1 MTFIF
6 FGAILYPSKDSEL
19 FNMKGLIDMKGWQF
33 TATDTPLKI
42 VERATPAPKP
52 DEVVLALKASGL
64 CHTDVGILHD
74 PTWAPMVE
82 APVIIGHE
90 TAGIVTQVGDD
101 VTNVKV
107 GDRVAVSPQNPE
119 TGKTIGAFRDGG
131 YADTLVVP
139 ALQLVPLPDDVS
151 FVQGAAATD
160 AGMSAYHPLFVVG
173 QAKKGMKVG
182 IIGIGGLG
190 QFATNMAVI
199 EGCEVYVAD
208 TKASS
213 RDWAMGIGVK
223 ATYENISDFKQQQ
236 LDLIVDFA
244 GFDTTTND
252 AIKAV
257 NVGGTV
263 VLVGMGILHST
274 IDTGTLIVNNIKLI
288 GNSGGTP
295 ADIAQVL
302 KYFETGKMHPMLET
316 ISYDQI
322 PEGLDRVQNGDIAGR
337 LIAKRD

>member
-1 MTFIF
+1 
-6 FGAILYPSKDSEL
+6 
-19 FNMKGLIDMKGWQF
+19 MKGWQF
-33 TATDTPLKI
+33 TETDTPLKL
-42 VERATPAPKP
+42 VEQADPTPKP
-52 DEVVLALKASGL
+52 DEVILALKASGL

-74 PTWAPMVE
+74 PSWAPMVE
-82 APVIIGHE
+82 SPVIIGHE
-90 TAGIVTQVGDD
+90 TAGVVTQVGAD

-107 GDRVAVSPQNPE
+107 GDRVAVSPQNSE

-131 YADTLVVP
+131 YADVLAVP
-139 ALQLVPLPDDVS
+139 AVQLVPLPQDVS
-151 FVQGAAATD
+151 FIQGAAATD

-199 EGCEVYVAD
+199 AGCDVYVAD

-213 RDWAMGIGVK
+213 RDWAMQIGVT
-223 ATYENISDFKQQQ
+223 AAYENISDLAQHH

-244 GFDTTTND
+244 GFDTTTNE

-257 NVGGTV
+257 KPGGTM

-274 IDTGTLIVNNIKLI
+274 IDTGALIFNNIKLI

-295 ADIAQVL
+295 ADIAKVL
-302 KYFETGKMHPMLET
+302 DFFETGKMHPMLET
-316 ISYDQI
+316 TSYDQI
-322 PEGLDRVQNGDIAGR
+322 PEGLVRVQNGDVKGR
-337 LIAKRD
+337 LIATRD